1 MIQSRSWKVG
11 LALLSTYGFFIE
23 MKPSEPYLTPYLT
36 TTKQFTNDT
45 VNNSIYPYWTYGQLI
60 IVFFVPLMSKFIT
73 PKRMFYLETTG
84 FIVTRVLLLGGSS
97 LLSMQF
103 MQLTYAIGTSI
114 KAIYYCY
121 VYLIFEREYYG
132 IVTGVVWGASA
143 LGTCVSGVLGQI
155 LVNDGVSYLVL
166 NYISMGSVC
175 VAFVLAFFIPDA
187 KYESLTSATTMT
199 DDDGDVVVDT
209 STINGDKGDCE
220 SSGNIAI
227 ENIITATFPDS
238 FEDDVNDRPSGTGGY
253 YNNVANTITAE
264 YMQVFSLFR
273 DNRGPMAFTWILT
286 KCVEELVQNYASN
299 LWYDLS
305 DDPRFYGT
313 AIALYQGC
321 GVIGALFPVMVRVVV
336 KDEPILS
343 ATIRIIQGIASVSI
357 LASLVVMTVT
367 DDLRMAYLSYV
378 TFGLFY
384 HVFIT
389 GVSCSMASNSR
400 PLEQV
405 FLFAANLFCA
415 TAMETIVTVVLAS
428 RDARPRVW
436 FGVIC
441 ILQGVTVPVY
451 FYQSYVQKRSQI

>member
-1 MIQSRSWKVG
+1 
-11 LALLSTYGFFIE
+11 
-23 MKPSEPYLTPYLT
+23 
-36 TTKQFTNDT
+36 
-45 VNNSIYPYWTYGQLI
+45 
-60 IVFFVPLMSKFIT
+60 MSKFIT

-264 YMQVFSLFR
+264 YMQSVQSIPRQSRTHGIHLDSDQVRRGASSELRIEFVVRSQRRPEVLRYR
-273 DNRGPMAFTWILT
+273 DCALPGMRCDRRSISSDGASCREGRTDSIGNHSDNTRNRECFHPGISRRHDRNGRSPHGVLILR
-286 KCVEELVQNYASN
+286 N
-299 LWYDLS
+299 LRALL
-305 DDPRFYGT
+305 PRFHY
-313 AIALYQGC
+313 
-321 GVIGALFPVMVRVVV
+321 RR
-336 KDEPILS
+336 IL
-343 ATIRIIQGIASVSI
+343 QHGIE
-357 LASLVVMTVT
+357 
-367 DDLRMAYLSYV
+367 LSS
-378 TFGLFY
+378 FG
-384 HVFIT
+384 T
-389 GVSCSMASNSR
+389 GVFVCC
-400 PLEQV
+400 Q
-405 FLFAANLFCA
+405 F
-415 TAMETIVTVVLAS
+415 VLCHSDGNDRNGRA
-428 RDARPRVW
+428 
-436 FGVIC
+436 GE
-441 ILQGVTVPVY
+441 
-451 FYQSYVQKRSQI
+451 